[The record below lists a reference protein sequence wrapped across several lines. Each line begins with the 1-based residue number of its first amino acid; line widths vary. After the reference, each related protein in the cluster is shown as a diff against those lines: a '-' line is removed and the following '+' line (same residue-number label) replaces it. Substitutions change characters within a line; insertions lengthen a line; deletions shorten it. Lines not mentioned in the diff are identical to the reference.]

1 MGKKKKPVKVVLD
14 TNVVVSAILFGGQL
28 SKLREFWRSRR
39 ILPFLSRTTFQELKQ
54 VLEYPKFALNR
65 TELKMIQMK
74 EVLPF
79 FAVTE
84 DTQVVEGVCKDA
96 EDDKFLSCALSANAS
111 FLVTGDEDLRSLT
124 RFKSVRILSPADF
137 LKKFD

>member
-1 MGKKKKPVKVVLD
+1 
-14 TNVVVSAILFGGQL
+14 
-28 SKLREFWRSRR
+28 
-39 ILPFLSRTTFQELKQ
+39 
-54 VLEYPKFALNR
+54 
-65 TELKMIQMK
+65 MIQMK